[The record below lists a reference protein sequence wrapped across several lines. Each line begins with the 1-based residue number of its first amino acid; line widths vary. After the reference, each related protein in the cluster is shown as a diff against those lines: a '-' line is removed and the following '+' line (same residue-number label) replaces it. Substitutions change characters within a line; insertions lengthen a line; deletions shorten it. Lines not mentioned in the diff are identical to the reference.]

1 MVELRL
7 VAFDYKWCS
16 EVERCDR
23 DRVAVDMAKT
33 ICKSYLDGCLD
44 DSLYLMVSFFSNS
57 VHCEFM
63 EYLETTGL
71 KSLCKVETGADKVIR
86 ITFETEESPL
96 WTRRAARFG

>member
-1 MVELRL
+1 MVRFEL
-7 VAFDYKWCS
+7 VAFDYKHCS
-16 EVERCDR
+16 AFERCDR
-23 DRVAVDMAKT
+23 DRVVMDMAKT

-44 DSLYLMVSFFSNS
+44 DSLYLMVSFFSPAVYS
-57 VHCEFM
+57 EFM

-96 WTRRAARFG
+96 WIRRAARFE

>member
-1 MVELRL
+1 MVRFEL
-7 VAFDYKWCS
+7 VAFDYKHCS
-16 EVERCDR
+16 AFERCDR

-63 EYLETTGL
+63 EYLEATGL
-71 KSLCKVETGADKVIR
+71 KSLCKVETGADGVIR
-86 ITFETEESPL
+86 IMFETDESPL
-96 WTRRAARFG
+96 WTRRAAHFE